1 MVRGVVQD
9 WALVEFFES
18 EDTEATQVK
27 LNGRCIRGQP
37 IRIQYCIPGV
47 QAMKLHVEV
56 IIAALC
62 LTESWLT
69 NRILILLN
77 FKAMNAPVNAKKKAL
92 INDTPSANVY
102 GQLQKLGHQNP
113 ACESINHRKR
123 YRSD

>member
-62 LTESWLT
+62 ITESWLT
-69 NRILILLN
+69 NRIHL
-77 FKAMNAPVNAKKKAL
+77 
-92 INDTPSANVY
+92 T
-102 GQLQKLGHQNP
+102 
-113 ACESINHRKR
+113 C
-123 YRSD
+123 